1 MSNLL
6 QTAINAALSQDWQ
19 KAISINKEI
28 LSENKED
35 INSMSRL
42 AHAYSQ
48 TGKLDEAKKLYKKIL
63 SIDKYNSIAAKKLDR
78 LTVLSKD
85 TKTVTHTKLANPS
98 LSPSL
103 FIEEPGKTKTIGLL
117 NTAPAN
123 VLSHLNPG
131 DTVVLFPKRHA
142 IDVRTLDKNYIGVLP
157 DDFSFRLLKFLK
169 AGYGYEVFVK
179 SATKNSVAIFIKEIK
194 RAKRF
199 KSQPSLLTVV
209 PAQTHSFTLHDP
221 KSQDNTEE
229 NDENKT
235 NQEDLE
241 EE

>member
-1 MSNLL
+1 MTNLL

-19 KAISINKEI
+19 KAISANKEM
-28 LSENKED
+28 LAQNKED

-48 TGKLDEAKKLYKKIL
+48 TGKLEEAKKIYKKIISL
-63 SIDKYNSIAAKKLDR
+63 DKYNSIAAKKLER
-78 LTVLSKD
+78 LNVLSKSS
-85 TKTVTHTKLANPS
+85 KTAVHAKLANPS

-103 FIEEPGKTKTIGLL
+103 FIEEPGKTKTIGLI

-131 DTVVLFPKRHA
+131 DTVILSPRRHA
-142 IDVRTLDKNYIGVLP
+142 IDVRTPDKNYIGVLP
-157 DDFSFRLLKFLK
+157 DDFSFRLLKFMK

-179 SATKNSVAIFIKEIK
+179 SATKNNVTVFIKEVK
-194 RAKRF
+194 RAARF
-199 KSQPSLLTVV
+199 KSQPSLLTIV
-209 PAQTHSFTLHDP
+209 PVLSRGSAAHDL
-221 KSQDNTEE
+221 KNQDNTED